1 MLARLTEMNLYA
13 ISPMS
18 KVAFH
23 SRLPAWRISFAL
35 NPYAHHHTYI
45 KFGPSF
51 GYAVATPACNPYE
64 TLYQPTDV
72 RMYHDQQLIKGQHK
86 MFI

>member
-23 SRLPAWRISFAL
+23 NRLPVWHISFAL
-35 NPYAHHHTYI
+35 NLYVHHHTHI
-45 KFGPSF
+45 ELVPIF
-51 GYAVATPACNPYE
+51 GYAAATPACNPYG

-72 RMYHDQQLIKGQHK
+72 RMYHDQQLIKGQQK